1 MPTFE
6 AFLQSIKLSTNPEI
20 GRSGY
25 RTSFKIQPLAMS
37 HSVKAQKLKKENR
50 YQCDLTNFGPSQEAK
65 KQTEHCGGESTLGH
79 GCSWQWIL
87 FSSFIG
93 NCKRHMLSDFCIK
106 ISLSTETVI
115 TIIIIILIHDGTFMF
130 FLLFQRTWRSTF
142 KNVKLHVCMYTIY
155 IHKNGCG
162 FI

>member
-6 AFLQSIKLSTNPEI
+6 AFLQSIKLSTNLEI
-20 GRSGY
+20 GRNGY

-142 KNVKLHVCMYTIY
+142 KNVIY
-155 IHKNGCG
+155 VRKNGCG